1 MSHAHKYPR
10 PSDEVVA
17 NAVDRLDAGL
27 RELFEERA
35 GVREHDGLLDRPL
48 AEALALLDVL
58 VQSPAAPSKRNS
70 GLIVIQVE
78 LDGSTEW
85 VLTGDLDHARQHL
98 ANLGGKEVAVLDP
111 ADVVREQFGD
121 VAVLAVLG

>member
-1 MSHAHKYPR
+1 MDAPKYP
-10 PSDEVVA
+10 PPLDPVVA

-35 GVREHDGLLDRPL
+35 GIREHDGRMDRPL
-48 AEALALLDVL
+48 AEALALIDVL
-58 VQSPAAPSKRNS
+58 VLYPAALT
-70 GLIVIQVE
+70 GLIVLQVE

-85 VLTGDLDHARQHL
+85 VLTGDPDYARQHL
-98 ANLGGKEVAVLDP
+98 ADIGAVELAVLDP
-111 ADVVREQFGD
+111 ADVVRAQFGD

>member
-10 PSDEVVA
+10 PSDAVVA
-17 NAVDRLDAGL
+17 NAVDRLNDGL

-35 GVREHDGLLDRPL
+35 GIREHEGQLDRPL
-48 AEALALLDVL
+48 AEAMALIDALIQYPTALTGLTVL
-58 VQSPAAPSKRNS
+58 
-70 GLIVIQVE
+70 QVE

-85 VLTGDLDHARQHL
+85 VLTGDPDHARQHL
-98 ANLGGKEVAVLDP
+98 ADIGGREIAVLDP
-111 ADVVREQFGD
+111 ADVVRAQFGD

>member
-1 MSHAHKYPR
+1 MDAPKYP
-10 PSDEVVA
+10 PPLDPVVA

-35 GVREHDGLLDRPL
+35 GIREHDGRMDRPL
-48 AEALALLDVL
+48 AEALALIDVL
-58 VQSPAAPSKRNS
+58 AQYPAALT
-70 GLIVIQVE
+70 GLTVLQVE

-85 VLTGDLDHARQHL
+85 VLTGDPDYARQHL
-98 ANLGGKEVAVLDP
+98 ADIGAVELAVLDP
-111 ADVVREQFGD
+111 ADVVRAQFGD

>member
-17 NAVDRLDAGL
+17 NAVDRLNDGL

-35 GVREHDGLLDRPL
+35 GIREHDGLLDRRL
-48 AEALALLDVL
+48 AEALALVDVL
-58 VQSPAAPSKRNS
+58 VQYPTALT
-70 GLIVIQVE
+70 GLTVLQVE

-85 VLTGDLDHARQHL
+85 VLTGDLGYARQHL
-98 ANLGGKEVAVLDP
+98 ADIGGKDLAELDP
-111 ADVVREQFGD
+111 LDVVRVQFGN

>member
-1 MSHAHKYPR
+1 MDAPKYP
-10 PSDEVVA
+10 PPLDPVVA

-35 GVREHDGLLDRPL
+35 GIREHDGLLDRRL
-48 AEALALLDVL
+48 AEALALVDVL
-58 VQSPAAPSKRNS
+58 AQYPAALTRLSV
-70 GLIVIQVE
+70 LQVE

-85 VLTGDLDHARQHL
+85 VLTGDPDYARQHL
-98 ANLGGKEVAVLDP
+98 ADIGAVELAVLDP
-111 ADVVREQFGD
+111 ADVVHEQFGD

>member
-1 MSHAHKYPR
+1 MSHVHKYPR

-35 GVREHDGLLDRPL
+35 GVREHDGQLDRSL
-48 AEALALLDVL
+48 AEALALIDVL
-58 VQSPAAPSKRNS
+58 VQYPAALT
-70 GLIVIQVE
+70 GLTVLQVE

-85 VLTGDLDHARQHL
+85 VLTGDSDFARQHL
-98 ANLGGKEVAVLDP
+98 ADIGGKEVAVLDP
-111 ADVVREQFGD
+111 ANVVREQFGD
-121 VAVLAVLG
+121 VTVLAVLG

>member
-1 MSHAHKYPR
+1 MDAPKYP
-10 PSDEVVA
+10 PPLDPVVA

-35 GVREHDGLLDRPL
+35 GIREHDGRMDRPL
-48 AEALALLDVL
+48 AEALALIDVL
-58 VQSPAAPSKRNS
+58 AQYPAALT
-70 GLIVIQVE
+70 GLTVLQLE

-85 VLTGDLDHARQHL
+85 VLTGDPDYARQHL
-98 ANLGGKEVAVLDP
+98 ADIGAVELAVLDP
-111 ADVVREQFGD
+111 ADVVRAQFGD